1 MPDTQST
8 TKFRAD
14 ISSLRAEM
22 QAAARLVRVANSEFK
37 AATSGMDSWSS
48 SADGLEKKIKQLNTV
63 LTAQRRQAALA
74 KQEWEKTKQVYGENS
89 AEADRAKIRMNQY
102 DAAVGRTER
111 ELRKY
116 ENELENVDKETAQT
130 TKETAKASEGFTV
143 MKGVLAD
150 LVASGIRKAISGL
163 KDLGNYAREA
173 YREFDEGQDNV
184 IKKTG
189 ATGQSAD
196 QLRDVYKKV
205 IKEVGGDF
213 GDLGNV
219 IGELNTRFG
228 FEGGELEKS
237 AISFQKFAKVTGTD
251 ATEAVR
257 LVSRA
262 MGDAGID
269 AKDYGDVLD
278 MLTTASQQS
287 GISVDNLAESLT
299 KYGAPMRN
307 LGFDTKES
315 IAIFSQWEK
324 AGVNTQIAFSGMR
337 KAISNWSK
345 DGKDAKEEFKKTLK
359 EIEKTPSRA
368 KATQKAIEVFGAK
381 AGPDLADAIL
391 EGRFAYEDFL
401 SLIES
406 SSGSLDGTFDETLD
420 GADKVRLALQ
430 GAKADIGS
438 FVSDLM
444 SKYQPEIETFIQN
457 ATEKAKEL
465 ITYVVTNRE
474 KIVGTITAIST
485 VLGTLFVADKVS
497 KFINTMKTFSPVIT
511 TLATKIGL
519 VTVAEETATGATLA
533 FNTALLANPATWVVI
548 GLGAMA
554 AALVKLRAEQEK
566 AIEEEYG
573 LSDAQKKSIEATKQ
587 AADQYKQTSD
597 ARSES
602 IQSTESEFAYIEH
615 LKDEY
620 NSLIDSNGKVKKG
633 YKDRADFIINQLAE
647 ALGVER
653 SEIEK
658 NIGKNGELGSSIDK
672 LIEKKKAEA
681 ILSAGEGAYKEAIQ
695 KQQESYTNLINAQN
709 AATEAQNAYDKSIEE
724 SGNVLDQY
732 NEKLKTSPSTADDFY
747 WANQTVIEGQKQLKE
762 NVETTNK
769 SLQTAENTYVGY
781 NTTIKNYEGLSAA
794 IISGDSKKIG
804 DAISKM
810 KNNFITAETG
820 TQSSLQRQ
828 TSNLK
833 TNLDQMKQAVADGS
847 PYVTQ
852 AMVTEMEK
860 LVKQSEKELKKLEP
874 MTREEEKKA
883 SESGAKAYSSAKGK
897 HKKAAADVRKAV
909 SSEEKK
915 GKSESQKNAKAR
927 VEAGAK
933 AYSSGKGKQ
942 KKAVT
947 DVNKE
952 INKVQKSTK
961 KDFEKSGKEQMD
973 SHAKGIKSK
982 KGSVV
987 SAVNDVSNQAKSTLK
1002 SGQQSAGYQAGSDL
1016 GQGYVNGIRSKIPA
1030 ARKAAA
1036 DLARAGT
1043 KTIPKTQKSGSPS
1056 KLTFKSG
1063 VEFTQGYINGITSLQ
1078 GKVVDTVKGM
1088 VTGATN
1094 ELLKL
1099 SGWNFSEVGQMA
1111 SSVFGDAVSKKMNYT
1126 IDRITYKNEA
1136 KLSEFDST
1144 ISELEK
1150 KKKAESDKLTKASE
1164 KKQKA
1169 LEAKIDKASK
1179 TKQKNKLK
1187 KQLQAEKDNLKK
1199 LIKASDEKYSELIS
1213 TQNKYKNAYQE
1224 ASSKFISEF
1233 QNALTDYQNKAQQL
1247 IDDTINGITNRYQT
1261 DYDALISKQESLIEK
1276 LKTAGDLFEVSGAG
1290 VMTVNDL
1297 KAQTKAIT
1305 DYTEKLT
1312 RIKAKVSKELFDQI
1326 TTYDMDQ
1333 GSAFMDRL
1341 LAMSTSDLEAY
1352 NQAYTEKMEAAQKA
1366 GDTIYKTDFETLK
1379 KNYESEVNK
1388 AFKNIPKQLEDLGK
1402 EAMKGFV
1409 SGLTT
1414 NTDYMNKNIRT
1425 WVSSMLDTFKKELKI
1440 SSPSKVM
1447 YEIGDFTVMGF
1458 TDALKDGILSV
1469 RDVVG
1474 SIASEVST
1482 PLSGLDINAGLVR
1495 STANQGLYGSSSV
1508 SNVTNNYNLVQNNT
1522 SPKPL
1527 SALET
1532 YQARR
1537 RQISMVKAMTQAV

>member
-1 MPDTQST
+1 MADTQST

-63 LTAQRRQAALA
+63 LSAQRRQAALA
-74 KQEWEKTKQVYGENS
+74 KQEWEKTKEVYGENS
-89 AEADRAKIRMNQY
+89 AEADRAKIKMNQY
-102 DAAVGRTER
+102 DAAVGRTEK

-143 MKGVLAD
+143 MKGVLAN
-150 LVASGIRKAISGL
+150 LVASGIKKAISGL

-173 YREFDEGQDNV
+173 YREFDEGQDAI

-237 AISFQKFAKVTGTD
+237 AVSFQKFAKVTGTD

-278 MLTTASQQS
+278 MLTTASQRS

-359 EIEKTPSRA
+359 EIEKAPSRA

-401 SLIES
+401 SLIEG

-444 SKYQPEIETFIQN
+444 SKYQPEIEAFIQN

-465 ITYVVTNRE
+465 IEYVIANRE
-474 KIVGTITAIST
+474 KIVGTITSVAA
-485 VLGTLFVADKVS
+485 VLGTLFVADKAS
-497 KFINTMKTFSPVIT
+497 KFIETMKTFSPVFT
-511 TLATKIGL
+511 ALATKIGL
-519 VTVAEETATGATLA
+519 VTVAEQTATGATLA
-533 FNTALLANPATWVVI
+533 FNTALLANPATWVVV
-548 GLGAMA
+548 GLGAMVV
-554 AALVKLRAEQEK
+554 ALAKLQAEQKK
-566 AIEEEYG
+566 AIEKEYS
-573 LSDAQKKSIEATKQ
+573 LSDAQKKSIEATKE
-587 AADQYKQTSD
+587 AADEYKRTSE

-602 IQSTESEFAYIEH
+602 IKSTETEFAYIEH

-633 YKDRADFIINQLAE
+633 YKERADFIINQLAE

-681 ILSAGEGAYKEAIQ
+681 ILSAGEGAYKEAIN
-695 KQQESYTNLINAQN
+695 KQQESYTNLVNAQN
-709 AATEAQNAYDKSIEE
+709 SATEAQKAYENSILNSGNILGQYEQKLALSAE
-724 SGNVLDQY
+724 SGELFRKTHADIIAEQQTLRDNM
-732 NEKLKTSPSTADDFY
+732 EKT
-747 WANQTVIEGQKQLKE
+747 KQ
-762 NVETTNK
+762 
-769 SLQTAENTYVGY
+769 SLQTAEQTYVGY
-781 NTTIKNYEGLSAA
+781 NATIQNYEGLSAA

-804 DAISKM
+804 EAVSRM

-820 TQSSLQRQ
+820 TKTSLQRQ

-833 TNLDQMKQAVADGS
+833 TNLAQMKQAVADGS

-852 AMVTEMEK
+852 AMVDEMEK
-860 LVKQSEKELKKLEP
+860 LVKQSEKELKKLPPEA
-874 MTREEEKKA
+874 KKQGN
-883 SESGAKAYSSAKGK
+883 SVGEYYSKGV
-897 HKKAAADVRKAV
+897 D
-909 SSEEKK
+909 SKK
-915 GKSESQKNAKAR
+915 GKAK
-927 VEAGAK
+927 K
-933 AYSSGKGKQ
+933 SGDSLG
-942 KKAVT
+942 KKAV
-947 DVNKE
+947 E
-952 INKVQKSTK
+952 GQKSGGKQAK
-961 KDFEKSGKEQMD
+961 KTGEKAGKDYAKGVDSASKDSKKSGEKVSKD
-973 SHAKGIKSK
+973 AKKAVEKGGKDNKKTGQKAGKDYASGLQSTTGTAQSAGSSVGSAGKSGIK
-982 KGSVV
+982 
-987 SAVNDVSNQAKSTLK
+987 N
-1002 SGQQSAGYQAGSDL
+1002 GQSSAGYQAGSDL

-1043 KTIPKTQKSGSPS
+1043 KTVPKVQKSGSPS

-1063 VEFTQGYINGITSLQ
+1063 VEFTQGYINGIASLQ

-1144 ISELEK
+1144 ISDLEK
-1150 KKKAESDKLTKASE
+1150 KKKAASDKLTKASE

-1199 LIKASDEKYSELIS
+1199 LVKASDDKYSELIS

-1233 QNALTDYQNKAQQL
+1233 QNALTDYQNRAQQL

-1297 KAQTKAIT
+1297 KEQTKAIT

-1312 RIKAKVSKELFDQI
+1312 RIKAKVSEELFDQI
-1326 TTYDMDQ
+1326 ASYDMTE
-1333 GSAFMDRL
+1333 GSAFMSRL
-1341 LAMSTSDLEAY
+1341 LSMSASDLNAY
-1352 NQAYTEKMEAAQKA
+1352 NKAYTEKMEAAQKA
-1366 GDTIYKTDFETLK
+1366 GDTIYKKDFETLK

-1388 AFKNIPKQLEDLGK
+1388 AFKNMPKQLEDLGK

-1414 NTDYMNKNIRT
+1414 NTDYMSKNIQT
-1425 WVSSMLDTFKKELKI
+1425 FVKGMISTFKKELKI
-1440 SSPSKVM
+1440 KSPSKVM

>member
-1 MPDTQST
+1 MADTQST

-37 AATSGMDSWSS
+37 AATSGMDNWSS

-63 LTAQRRQAALA
+63 LSAQRRQAALA

-89 AEADRAKIRMNQY
+89 AEADRAKIKMNQY
-102 DAAVGRTER
+102 DAAVGRTEK
-111 ELRKY
+111 ELRRY

-143 MKGVLAD
+143 MKGVLAN
-150 LVASGIRKAISGL
+150 LVASGIKKAISGL
-163 KDLGNYAREA
+163 RDLSNYAREA

-251 ATEAVR
+251 AVEAVR

-269 AKDYGDVLD
+269 AKEYGDVLD

-430 GAKADIGS
+430 GAKADLGS

-444 SKYQPEIETFIQN
+444 SKYQPEIEAFIQN

-474 KIVGTITAIST
+474 KIVGTISSVAA
-485 VLGTLFVADKVS
+485 VLGTLFVADKAS
-497 KFINTMKTFSPVIT
+497 KFIETMRTFSPVIT

-554 AALVKLRAEQEK
+554 AALIKLRAEQEK
-566 AIEEEYG
+566 AIEKEYG
-573 LSDAQKKSIEATKQ
+573 LSDAQKKSIEATKE
-587 AADQYKQTSD
+587 ASNEYKRTSE

-602 IQSTESEFAYIEH
+602 IKSTEAEFGYIEH

-633 YKDRADFIINQLAE
+633 YKERADFIINQLAE

-695 KQQESYTNLINAQN
+695 NQQESYTNLINAQN
-709 AATEAQNAYDKSIEE
+709 AATEAQKAYDNSIRE
-724 SGNVLDQY
+724 SGNVLGQY
-732 NEKLKTSPSTADDFY
+732 EQMLKTAPSTADDFY
-747 WANQTVIEGQKQLKE
+747 WANQTVIEGQKQLKQ

-769 SLQTAENTYVGY
+769 SLKTAEETYTGY
-781 NTTIKNYEGLSAA
+781 NATIQNYEGLSAA

-804 DAISKM
+804 DAVNRM

-820 TQSSLQRQ
+820 TRTSLQKQ
-828 TSNLK
+828 T
-833 TNLDQMKQAVADGS
+833 TNLRTNLAQMKQAVADGS

-860 LVKQSEKELKKLEP
+860 LVKQSEKELKKLPPEA
-874 MTREEEKKA
+874 KKQGN
-883 SESGAKAYSSAKGK
+883 SVGEYYSKGV
-897 HKKAAADVRKAV
+897 D
-909 SSEEKK
+909 SKK
-915 GKSESQKNAKAR
+915 GKAK
-927 VEAGAK
+927 K
-933 AYSSGKGKQ
+933 SGDSLG
-942 KKAVT
+942 KKAV
-947 DVNKE
+947 E
-952 INKVQKSTK
+952 GQKSGGKQAK
-961 KDFEKSGKEQMD
+961 KTGEKAGKEYAKGVDSAKKEAKKSGEKVSKDAKKAVEKGGKD
-973 SHAKGIKSK
+973 NKKAGKKAGEDYAKGLESK
-982 KGSVV
+982 KGQAQNAGKNVANSGKNGVSSV
-987 SAVNDVSNQAKSTLK
+987 SSYG
-1002 SGQQSAGYQAGSDL
+1002 SGQNF
-1016 GQGYVNGIRSKIPA
+1016 GQGYVNGVNSKQGA
-1030 ARKAAA
+1030 AY
-1036 DLARAGT
+1036 RAGYNLG
-1043 KTIPKTQKSGSPS
+1043 KKAHAGMKAGQKEGSPS
-1056 KLTFKSG
+1056 KLTFESG
-1063 VEFTQGYINGITSLQ
+1063 RYFTQGYINGIVSLQ

-1150 KKKAESDKLTKASE
+1150 KKKAASDKLTKASE
-1164 KKQKA
+1164 KKQKT

-1474 SIASEVST
+1474 NIASEVST

>member
-22 QAAARLVRVANSEFK
+22 QAAARLVRVANSEFR

-102 DAAVGRTER
+102 DAAVGRTEK

-116 ENELENVDKETAQT
+116 ENELENVDKETSQT
-130 TKETAKASEGFTV
+130 TKDTAKASEGFTV
-143 MKGVLAD
+143 MKGVLAN
-150 LVASGIRKAISGL
+150 LVASGIKKAISGL
-163 KDLGNYAREA
+163 KDLGNYAKEA
-173 YREFDEGQDNV
+173 YREFDEGQDAV

-213 GDLGNV
+213 GDLGNA
-219 IGELNTRFG
+219 IGELATRFG

-237 AISFQKFAKVTGTD
+237 AVEFQKFAKVTGTD
-251 ATEAVR
+251 AVEAVR

-278 MLTTASQQS
+278 MLTTASQKS

-345 DGKDAKEEFKKTLK
+345 EGKDAKEEFKKTLK

-368 KATQKAIEVFGAK
+368 KATQKAIEIFGAK

-401 SLIES
+401 DLIEG

-420 GADKVRLALQ
+420 GADKVKLAIQ
-430 GAKADIGS
+430 GAKADLGS
-438 FVSDLM
+438 FVSDM
-444 SKYQPEIETFIQN
+444 ASKYQPQIEAFIQN

-465 ITYVVTNRE
+465 IEYVITNKG
-474 KIVGTITAIST
+474 KIIGTIST
-485 VLGTLFVADKVS
+485 VATALGTLFVVDKAA
-497 KFINTMKTFSPVIT
+497 KFIETMKTFSPAIT
-511 TLATKIGL
+511 ALATKIGL
-519 VTVAEETATGATLA
+519 VTVAEETATGATVA
-533 FNTALLANPATWVVI
+533 FNTALLANPVMWLVGGIAALTA
-548 GLGAMA
+548 GLAIYVNKQREA
-554 AALVKLRAEQEK
+554 AA
-566 AIEEEYG
+566 EEYE

-587 AADQYKQTSD
+587 AADEYKRTTD
-597 ARSES
+597 ARNES
-602 IQSTESEFAYIEH
+602 IQSTESEFSYIEH

-620 NSLIDSNGKVKKG
+620 NSLVDANGKVKKG
-633 YKDRADFIINQLAE
+633 YKERADFIINQLAE

-695 KQQESYTNLINAQN
+695 NQQESYTNLVNAQN
-709 AATEAQNAYDKSIEE
+709 AATEAQKAYDNSIKE
-724 SGNVLDQY
+724 SGDVLSYYDGLQKTNSFTAHQY
-732 NEKLKTSPSTADDFY
+732 Y
-747 WANQTVIEGQKQLKE
+747 MANKDVIDGQRELKE
-762 NVETTNK
+762 NLETTNK
-769 SLQTAENTYVGY
+769 SLKTAEATYTGY
-781 NTTIKNYEGLSAA
+781 NATIQNYEGLSAA

-804 DAISKM
+804 DAVSKM
-810 KNNFITAETG
+810 KNNFITAESG
-820 TQSSLQRQ
+820 TKQSLQKQ
-828 TSNLK
+828 TTNLK
-833 TNLDQMKQAVADGS
+833 TSLAQMKQAMEDGS
-847 PYVTQ
+847 PYVTES
-852 AMVTEMEK
+852 MVKEMEK
-860 LVKQSEKELKKLEP
+860 LVKQSEKELEKLPPEAKKQGNSVGEY
-874 MTREEEKKA
+874 
-883 SESGAKAYSSAKGK
+883 YSKGV
-897 HKKAAADVRKAV
+897 D
-909 SSEEKK
+909 SKK
-915 GKSESQKNAKAR
+915 GKAKK
-927 VEAGAK
+927 AGD
-933 AYSSGKGKQ
+933 SLGKQ
-942 KKAVT
+942 TVSGQKSGGKQAKKTGEKAGKDYAKGIDSASKDSKKSGEKVSKDAKKAVEKGGK
-947 DVNKE
+947 DNK
-952 INKVQKSTK
+952 KAGK
-961 KDFEKSGKEQMD
+961 KAGQDYAKGLESEKGSAQNAGKNVANSGKSGV
-973 SHAKGIKSK
+973 S
-982 KGSVV
+982 SV
-987 SAVNDVSNQAKSTLK
+987 SSYG
-1002 SGQQSAGYQAGSDL
+1002 SGQNFGP
-1016 GQGYVNGIRSKIPA
+1016 GYVNGVNSKQGA
-1030 ARKAAA
+1030 AY
-1036 DLARAGT
+1036 RAGYNLG
-1043 KTIPKTQKSGSPS
+1043 KKAHAGMKAGQKEGSPS
-1056 KLTFKSG
+1056 KLTFESG
-1063 VEFTQGYINGITSLQ
+1063 KNFTQGYINGIASLQ
-1078 GKVVDTVKGM
+1078 NQVVKTVKSM
-1088 VTGATN
+1088 VTGATE

-1099 SGWNFSEVGQMA
+1099 SGWNFAEVGQMA

-1150 KKKAESDKLTKASE
+1150 KKKAASDKLTKASE

-1169 LEAKIDKASK
+1169 IEAKIDKAK
-1179 TKQKNKLK
+1179 KDKDKKKLK
-1187 KQLQAEKDNLKK
+1187 KQLQTEKDNLKK
-1199 LIKASDEKYSELIS
+1199 LVKASDDKYSELIA

-1233 QNALTDYQNKAQQL
+1233 QNALTEYQNKAQQL

-1261 DYDALISKQESLIEK
+1261 DYDALISKQESLIDK

-1305 DYTEKLT
+1305 DYTAKLT
-1312 RIKAKVSKELFDQI
+1312 KIKAKVSAELFDQI
-1326 TTYDMDQ
+1326 TSYDMDQ

-1341 LAMSTSDLEAY
+1341 LSMSASDLTAY
-1352 NQAYTEKMEAAQKA
+1352 NKAYTEKMQAADKA
-1366 GDTIYKTDFETLK
+1366 GETIYKKDFENLK
-1379 KNYESEVNK
+1379 KNYETEIDK

-1414 NTDYMNKNIRT
+1414 NTDYMSKNIKT
-1425 WVSSMLDTFKKELKI
+1425 FVNSMLSTFKKQLKI

-1458 TDALKDGILSV
+1458 TDALKDGITSV
-1469 RDVVG
+1469 RDAIG
-1474 SIASEVST
+1474 NIASEVST
-1482 PLSGLDINAGLVR
+1482 PLSGLNIDTGLAR